1 MKMPSGKGWSMA
13 IMTIAMLVPPVIA
26 SLLGH
31 PSVAGALIL
40 PVLAGLLPAQM
51 AGVRT
56 GLAAAVGVAVAS
68 GAAVAVT
75 GDALLGAL
83 VMGVTSLATG
93 LACRWGRSKNLIIV
107 IITVGFVVCAPPTV
121 VSSNPSVN
129 GLALGTV
136 TLAAALWGV
145 LVGWFNS
152 KDAPQ
157 PPHNLESWA
166 RTWSYAV
173 ILAILA
179 AIAAYVSIE
188 IDWKHAGA
196 WFILT
201 IAVVFQPY
209 LKDSLQR
216 TWQRA
221 AGTILGVVAA
231 FLIHLVIPW
240 HTALTI
246 LGFVLIM
253 LSLFV
258 MTNPRYPYW
267 AFVTLLTPGIVLVA
281 STADT
286 FEQTN
291 FARLIATLAGAGL
304 AFVAELALAPLY
316 RASAKRHGHTDY

>member
-13 IMTIAMLVPPVIA
+13 IVTIALMVPPVIA

-31 PSVAGALIL
+31 SSLAGALIL

-51 AGVRT
+51 AGLRT
-56 GLAAAVGVAVAS
+56 GLFAAVGVAVAS
-68 GAAVAVT
+68 GAAVTVT
-75 GDALLGAL
+75 GNALLGAL
-83 VMGVTSLATG
+83 VMGVTSLLTG

-107 IITVGFVVCAPPTV
+107 IITVGFVVCAPPV
-121 VSSNPSVN
+121 VVTDNAYVD
-129 GLALGTV
+129 GLTLGAV

-145 LVGWFNS
+145 LVGWFNG
-152 KDAPQ
+152 KAAPQ
-157 PPHNLESWA
+157 PAHNPEAWA
-166 RTWSYAV
+166 RTWSYAIV
-173 ILAILA
+173 LAILT
-179 AIAAYVSIE
+179 AIAAYISIA
-188 IDWKHAGA
+188 IDWKHTGA

-231 FLIHLVIPW
+231 FLIHLAIPW
-240 HTALTI
+240 SIALTL
-246 LGFVLIM
+246 LGFALIM

-267 AFVTLLTPGIVLVA
+267 AFVALLTPGIVLVA

-286 FEQTN
+286 FGQTN

-304 AFVAELALAPLY
+304 AFLAELLLAPLY
-316 RASAKRHGHTDY
+316 GASAKKHKLEHY